1 MIAQERC
8 FSYQTLTLDFTISPP
23 IPLIRFNLRPPKQI
37 PRSLDGLI
45 AIMGPAGNEN
55 FFSTM
60 AREKPAV
67 IGLYGV
73 PGSGKSTLLLKLK
86 DKLGENQFGFYEGS
100 EVIASL
106 VPGGLPEFQNSSE
119 EAKASWRQSAIE
131 TIARE
136 SAHSGKAAV
145 VTGHLMFWPEGDDA
159 GKMVHTRSDMDMYTH
174 IVYLSPPP
182 EAVAAWRGL
191 DPRTRGPASVQHLRA
206 WQEAEKTELRRLC
219 RENGILFTS
228 VSDTTNT
235 LDRIA
240 AMLLD
245 FQHHSEEYNL
255 SCAKHQVDSVIKAR
269 GCGEKLQSA
278 VVLDADRTLAA
289 VDTGD
294 LFWGVVATRASQQ
307 TVSAEDG
314 RPLKALFSSPLG
326 YTYTAFRQAML
337 LYEESADN
345 DEFEA
350 ICEEVASSV
359 KLHPE
364 MLSLFRHIRDHSHV
378 VAMVLTCGLRRVW
391 EIVLARAG
399 LSETVKVVGG
409 GRISGGFVM
418 TAEVKGA
425 LVTRMRDAHGLYIW
439 AFGDSPLDLP
449 MMHEAHQ
456 AIVVVGEAHCR
467 SKTMDGELLDA
478 VDNAGLRARQ
488 ALLPS
493 NAPPRLDTT
502 KLPLVRLTDCKF
514 LDDVVRRRGSCE
526 RVFHATARGAAKLL
540 MTPTRDSRVFGP
552 SLRKAHARVGWYL
565 ATEFLADHAVIGLE
579 EYDIPH
585 VQGHTTSGHRVRNE
599 NRTTIVALMRGGE
612 PMADGVNQAL
622 PSAIFLHAKRPHDVT
637 AQHIKGQWTV
647 VLVDSVVNSGKSMV
661 EFVQRIRSLDPT
673 IAIVAVAGV
682 VQVESLSPDSTFG
695 QALETDRALSLVA
708 LRLSE
713 NRFQGRGG
721 TDTGNRLFNTTQ
733 LD

>member
-1 MIAQERC
+1 MA
-8 FSYQTLTLDFTISPP
+8 SA
-23 IPLIRFNLRPPKQI
+23 N
-37 PRSLDGLI
+37 
-45 AIMGPAGNEN
+45 NEN
-55 FFSTM
+55 TSSTM
-60 AREKPAV
+60 ARGKPVV

-86 DKLGENQFGFYEGS
+86 DKLGETQFGFYEGS

-106 VPGGLPEFQNSSE
+106 VPGGLPEFQNSGE
-119 EAKASWRQSAIE
+119 EAKASWRQGAIE
-131 TIARE
+131 AIARE

-145 VTGHLMFWPEGDDA
+145 VTGHLMFWPEGDEA
-159 GKMVHTRSDMDMYTH
+159 GKMAYTHSDMETYTH

-182 EAVAAWRGL
+182 EAVAAWREL
-191 DPRTRGPASVQHLRA
+191 DSRDRGPASVQHLCA
-206 WQEAEKTELRRLC
+206 WQEAEKMELRRLC

-228 VSDTTNT
+228 VSDTTNA

-245 FQHHSEEYNL
+245 FQYHSEEHNL
-255 SCAKHQVDSVIKAR
+255 SCAQHRVDDVIKAR

-294 LFWGVVATRASQQ
+294 LFWGVVANRASRQ

-314 RPLKALFSSPLG
+314 HPLKALFSSPLG

-337 LYEESADN
+337 LYEENLDH
-345 DEFEA
+345 DEFDA
-350 ICEEVASSV
+350 ICEEVATSV
-359 KLHPE
+359 KLHPD
-364 MLSLFRHIRDHSHV
+364 MLSLIQHIRGHSHLAAV
-378 VAMVLTCGLRRVW
+378 VLTCGLRRVW
-391 EIVLARAG
+391 EIVLANAG
-399 LSETVKVVGG
+399 LSKTVKVIGG
-409 GRISGGFVM
+409 GRMSDGFVM
-418 TAEVKGA
+418 TAELKGA
-425 LVTRMRDAHGLYIW
+425 LVARMRDIHGLYIW

-467 SKTMDGELLDA
+467 SKTMDGKLLDA
-478 VDNAGLRARQ
+478 VDNGGLRARQ
-488 ALLPS
+488 ALVPS
-493 NAPPRLDTT
+493 NAPPRLDAT
-502 KLPLVRLTDCKF
+502 KLPFVQLMDRKL
-514 LDDVVRRRGSCE
+514 LDDIVRRRGSRE

-540 MTPTRDSRVFGP
+540 MTPTRDSRMFGP

-565 ATEFLADHAVIGLE
+565 ATEFLADHDVIGVE

-585 VQGHTTSGHRVRNE
+585 VQGHTTSGHRVRHE

-622 PSAIFLHAKRPHDVT
+622 PSAMFLHAKRPDDVT
-637 AQHIKGQWTV
+637 SQHIKGQWTV
-647 VLVDSVVNSGKSMV
+647 VLVDSVVNSGKSMMEV
-661 EFVQRIRSLDPT
+661 VQRIRSFDPT

-682 VQVESLSPDSTFG
+682 VQAQSLSPDSALG
-695 QALETDRALSLVA
+695 RALETDRALILVA

-713 NRFQGRGG
+713 NKFQGRGG
-721 TDTGNRLFNTTQ
+721 TDTGNRLFNTTL